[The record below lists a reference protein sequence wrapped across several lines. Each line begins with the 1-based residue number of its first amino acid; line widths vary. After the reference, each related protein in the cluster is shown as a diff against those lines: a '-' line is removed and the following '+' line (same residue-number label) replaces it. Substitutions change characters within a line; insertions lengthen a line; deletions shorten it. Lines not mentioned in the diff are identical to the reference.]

1 MLRANTDRWVK
12 LETIRNAKKV
22 ARIARAEQGRQQRR
36 DERTEEQQGEQEDE
50 RERKKLGAGEVVT
63 DLRVGLRARDRL
75 SAELDVGVARE
86 RTLQASGI
94 VLDPRV
100 RSRPEVR
107 DDVARAPVAGGHRG
121 VMGVVVAGDGGDVAT
136 RAHPRLDPADAA
148 LRSSAVDIPGGHER
162 DHPGIDLSPRR
173 RLISVRRLGRL
184 ARRVGRAIG
193 AEPFRDPEPEHA
205 RDTDEDQGEEQHTET
220 VPMNE

>member
-1 MLRANTDRWVK
+1 MLSANTDRWVK

-22 ARIARAEQGRQQRR
+22 AENREGSEQGRQQRR

-121 VMGVVVAGDGGDVAT
+121 VMGVVVAETAAT
-136 RAHPRLDPADAA
+136 
-148 LRSSAVDIPGGHER
+148 S
-162 DHPGIDLSPRR
+162 
-173 RLISVRRLGRL
+173 RL
-184 ARRVGRAIG
+184 ARSRAST
-193 AEPFRDPEPEHA
+193 RRTRRSA
-205 RDTDEDQGEEQHTET
+205 RALWTFPVVTSAITPGSICRP
-220 VPMNE
+220 VAA